1 VAGGGKLALVGAGLT
16 GAMPLVGRQAEM
28 ERILARLQGPA
39 PVAFVLAGAAGVGKT
54 RLAAELAGLAAG
66 RGFATA
72 QAVGSLAA
80 ASIPFGAF
88 APFLPDSG
96 HAAGDLLGLLRQ
108 ASGAIAARAGP
119 HRKLLLVVDDAQH
132 LDDGSA
138 ALVHQLVAAGA
149 CSVLAGVR
157 VPGPAPDLVTG
168 LWKDGMA
175 ERIDLAA
182 WDEAQ
187 TGEVAAAALGGPVS
201 RATVRRLWEL
211 SGGNALFV
219 RELLIGAAGSGALTQ
234 AGGIWSLRR
243 PLTAPGRLVELVAS
257 RLGTLA
263 PGTTAVIELLAAG
276 EPLGVPLLEQITD
289 PGCLEDAEAR
299 GFVRVGQ
306 DGRRMQARLAHPVY
320 GEVLRQ
326 NLPATSLRRISTM
339 LAAAIEATG
348 ARRREDLLRLGRWR
362 LETGSPGDP
371 ALMTRAA
378 RRAQAMFDAD
388 LAARLAQGALD
399 AGGGVEAGLTL
410 GEARFRSGQYRE
422 AEAVLAAMAPLC
434 RTDIELAQIANARA
448 YNLQNLLGDGAAAAA
463 VLDAALDA
471 VTEDVPRLQL
481 LGRLASMKVFEGD
494 PEGALAAAQP
504 LLASGDDA
512 IISRGSHISAVAL
525 ALLGRCDEA
534 VKAVQMRPASR
545 RRAGIVSHVPELA
558 LIGAVL
564 GHAGA
569 GRLDRAERDAATGQ
583 QACLAAGDAEGHAT
597 FLLLTGLVLIER
609 GQLARASGV
618 FLDAASVNR
627 ELHDP
632 LALRWCLAGIAL
644 AEAMSG
650 YQDRAM
656 AAAAE
661 RDELPAGPMTLY
673 ETDLIDRSRAWV
685 SVCGGDLPQ
694 ARRILTAAAERTA
707 AARMRVAEG
716 HLRHDL
722 ARLGEAKLAAS
733 RLAALAGV
741 VDGQYL
747 PALAA
752 HAAALVSGTAAEIE
766 AAGSALEALG
776 ACLLA
781 AEAYTAAAAAW
792 RSDGLARRAA
802 AAGWRAAELAAACGN
817 PATPGLAAGAAA
829 GRLTRREQEVAALA
843 AAGASSRQIADR
855 LVLSVR
861 TVDSHLH
868 SAYTK
873 LGVTSRA
880 ELAQVLRS

>member
-1 VAGGGKLALVGAGLT
+1 MRYPPVGEI
-16 GAMPLVGRQAEM
+16 PLKCRAAEM
-28 ERILARLQGPA
+28 ERILAQLNGPGPA
-39 PVAFVLAGAAGVGKT
+39 AFVLAGAAGVGKT
-54 RLAAELAGLAAG
+54 RLASEAA
-66 RGFATA
+66 RSAARLGFATA
-72 QAVGSLAA
+72 LAVASRSSAA
-80 ASIPFGAF
+80 IPFGPF
-88 APFLPDSG
+88 APLLPAGRDRP
-96 HAAGDLLGLLRQ
+96 GDLLGLLRQ
-108 ASGAIAARAGP
+108 ASEAIAGRAGP
-119 HRKLLLVVDDAQH
+119 DRKLLLVVDDAQH

-138 ALVHQLVAAGA
+138 ALVHQLVQGEM
-149 CSVLAGVR
+149 CSVLASVR
-157 VPGPAPDLVTG
+157 TPGPAPDLVTA
-168 LWKDGMA
+168 LWKDGLA
-175 ERIDLAA
+175 ERIEVGA
-182 WDEAQ
+182 WNEPQ
-187 TGEVAAAALGGPVS
+187 TAEVLGAALGGPVAQ
-201 RATVRRLWEL
+201 ATVRRLWEL
-211 SGGNALFV
+211 SQGNALYLN
-219 RELLIGAAGSGALTQ
+219 ELLIGAVDCAALSH
-234 AGGIWSLRR
+234 AGGIWSLHK
-243 PLTAPGRLVELVAS
+243 PLTAPARLVELVAS

-276 EPLGVPLLEQITD
+276 EPLGIPMLEQITD

-299 GFVRVGQ
+299 GFVHVAQ

-326 NLPATSLRRISTM
+326 SLPATGFRRISTM
-339 LAAAIEATG
+339 LAGAIEATG

-362 LETGSPGDP
+362 LETGSAGDP
-371 ALMTRAA
+371 ALLTRAA
-378 RRAQAMFDAD
+378 RRAQAMFDMD
-388 LAARLAQGALD
+388 LAARLAQAALD
-399 AGGGVEAGLTL
+399 AGGGVEAGVTL

-434 RTDIELAQIANARA
+434 RTDIEVAQIANARV
-448 YNLQNLLGDGAAAAA
+448 YNLQNLLGDRAAAAA
-463 VLDAALDA
+463 VLDEALAA

-481 LGRLASMKVFEGD
+481 LGRLAMNKVFEGD
-494 PEGALAAAQP
+494 PEGALAAARP
-504 LLASGDDA
+504 LLGSGDDA
-512 IISRGSHISAVAL
+512 MISRGSHISAAAL

-534 VKAVQMRPASR
+534 VKAAQTRPASR

-569 GRLDRAERDAATGQ
+569 GRFDRAERDAATGQ

-650 YQDRAM
+650 HRDRAM

-673 ETDLIDRSRAWV
+673 ETDLIDRGRAWV

-707 AARMRVAEG
+707 AARMRVAEA

-741 VDGQYL
+741 VDGQYV

-752 HAAALVSGTAAEIE
+752 HAAALVSGSAAEIE

-776 ACLLA
+776 ASLLA
-781 AEAYTAAAAAW
+781 AEACAAAAAAY
-792 RSDGLARRAA
+792 RAGGFARPSAAAERRAA
-802 AAGWRAAELAAACGN
+802 DLAAACGN
-817 PATPGLAAGAAA
+817 VRTPGLALGAPAE
-829 GRLTRREQEVAALA
+829 RLTRREQEVAALA
-843 AAGASSRQIADR
+843 AAGASSREIAAR

-861 TVDSHLH
+861 TVDNHLQ
-868 SAYTK
+868 SAYGK
-873 LGVTSRA
+873 LGVTSRD
-880 ELAQVLRS
+880 ELAAVLRT

>member
-1 VAGGGKLALVGAGLT
+1 
-16 GAMPLVGRQAEM
+16 MPLVGRQAEM
-28 ERILARLQGPA
+28 ERILAGLQGPA

-54 RLAAELAGLAAG
+54 RLASELAGLAAG

-72 QAVGSLAA
+72 QAVGSRAA
-80 ASIPFGAF
+80 AAIPFGAF
-88 APFLPDSG
+88 APFLPESG
-96 HAAGDLLGLLRQ
+96 HAAGDLLGLLRE

-119 HRKLLLVVDDAQH
+119 HRRLLLVVDDAQL

-276 EPLGVPLLEQITD
+276 EPLGIPLLEQITD

-339 LAAAIEATG
+339 LAGAIEATG

-388 LAARLAQGALD
+388 LAARLAQAALE

-410 GEARFRSGQYRE
+410 GEARFRSGRYRE
-422 AEAVLAAMAPLC
+422 AEAVLAAMTPLC
-434 RTDIELAQIANARA
+434 RTDIEVAQIANARA
-448 YNLQNLLGDGAAAAA
+448 YNLQNLLGDRAAAAA
-463 VLDAALDA
+463 VLDEALAA

-494 PEGALAAAQP
+494 PERALAAARP

-512 IISRGSHISAVAL
+512 MISRGSHISAVAL

-534 VKAVQMRPASR
+534 VKAAQMRPASR

-569 GRLDRAERDAATGQ
+569 GRFDRAERDAATGQ
-583 QACLAAGDAEGHAT
+583 QACLAVGDAEGHAT

-632 LALRWCLAGIAL
+632 MALRWCLAGIAL
-644 AEAMSG
+644 AEAISG
-650 YQDRAM
+650 HQDRAM

-694 ARRILTAAAERTA
+694 ARRILTAAADRA
-707 AARMRVAEG
+707 AAVRMRVAEG

-722 ARLGEAKLAAS
+722 ARLGEAKLAVS
-733 RLAALAGV
+733 RLAALAGE

-766 AAGSALEALG
+766 AAGSALEALE
-776 ACLLA
+776 ASLLA

-792 RSDGLARRAA
+792 RSGGLARRAA
-802 AAGWRAAELAAACGN
+802 ATAWRAAELAAACGN
-817 PATPGLAAGAAA
+817 PDTPGLAAGTAA
-829 GRLTRREQEVAALA
+829 GRLTRREQQVAALA

-873 LGVTSRA
+873 LGVTSRS